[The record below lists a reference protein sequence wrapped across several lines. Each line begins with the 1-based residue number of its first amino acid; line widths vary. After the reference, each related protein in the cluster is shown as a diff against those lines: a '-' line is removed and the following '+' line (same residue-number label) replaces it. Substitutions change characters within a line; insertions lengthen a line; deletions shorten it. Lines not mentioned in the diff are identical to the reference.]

1 MVQLVKKEE
10 YKEMVAAYKRA
21 TKQYYTLNI
30 ALREIEGMIV
40 CLSQTYDHK
49 PTEDDK
55 TALYQNHLSLLK
67 INKVKDI
74 TLYDTTNAVNAFHLN
89 GKEAWLPKAD
99 RVGLSNSIAIEKAA
113 GIENT
118 TLYLN
123 GMALTIPV
131 DTAIQMLSALEL
143 YALACY
149 RKTEE
154 HKINVNQLSTIEEVE
169 SYDYTQGYP
178 EKLNFEI

>member
-1 MVQLVKKEE
+1 MW
-10 YKEMVAAYKRA
+10 
-21 TKQYYTLNI
+21 I
-30 ALREIEGMIV
+30 ARIPVHETETEIEF
-40 CLSQTYDHK
+40 LEKSFNHE
-49 PTEDDK
+49 PTQD
-55 TALYQNHLSLLK
+55 
-67 INKVKDI
+67 DI
-74 TLYDTTNAVNAFHLN
+74 TSMKNEWITIRKYSLMHQITTHDTSSEVNGFYIN
-89 GKEAWLPKAD
+89 GNLSWLPKAD

-118 TLYLN
+118 ILYLN

-178 EKLNFEI
+178 DKLNFEI